1 MASAKEPPITF
12 STFVISLASSGLAHL
27 REVEDPLLSKTPPD
41 LHLAR
46 QTLDLLSI
54 LAEKTKG
61 NLEDEEARLLDAVRQ
76 ELHQK
81 YEEAAG
87 RAG

>member
-12 STFVISLASSGLAHL
+12 STFLISLASSGLAHL
-27 REVEDPLLSKTPPD
+27 RQVDDPVLAKAPPD

-54 LAEKTKG
+54 LADKTKG

-76 ELHQK
+76 ELNQK
-81 YEEAAG
+81 YEEAAS
-87 RAG
+87 RA

>member
-1 MASAKEPPITF
+1 MHNPSAPISF

-27 REVEDPLLSKTPPD
+27 GASTPGAPERPAD

-46 QTLDLLSI
+46 QTLDLLEI

-61 NLEDEEARLLDAVRQ
+61 NLDDEERHLLEAVRQ
-76 ELHQK
+76 DLGQR
-81 YEEAAG
+81 YADAAARG
-87 RAG
+87 G